1 MNANNSSAQPG
12 GKAGQKGQE
21 MKYVAVERIN
31 NPKSENN
38 GKWYVCVSDK
48 LYEPMKTVFI
58 NKSKKACVEYAKKL
72 KGNLAI
78 GNGIEYGA
86 KF

>member
-1 MNANNSSAQPG
+1 
-12 GKAGQKGQE
+12 
-21 MKYVAVERIN
+21 MKVVAVERIN

-38 GKWYVCVSDK
+38 GMWYVAVSDV
-48 LYEPMKTVFI
+48 LYKPLEMVYM

-72 KGNLAI
+72 NEKPI
-78 GNGIEYGA
+78 VSNGIEYGA